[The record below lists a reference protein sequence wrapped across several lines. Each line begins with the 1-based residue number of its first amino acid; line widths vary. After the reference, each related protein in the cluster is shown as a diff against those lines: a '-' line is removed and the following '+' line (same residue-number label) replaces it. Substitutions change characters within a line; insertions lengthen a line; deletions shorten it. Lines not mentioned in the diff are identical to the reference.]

1 MNKRLEG
8 KSALITGASSG
19 IGSAVAEK
27 FAREGAKIGINYS
40 RNDDG
45 AEETLRKVRSAGSD
59 GVILKGD
66 ISDPEAARAMVEKLA
81 SAFGGIDVLVNNSGI
96 GSNTPDRVTD
106 IDQQDWD
113 RVLAVNLTG
122 AELMCKYAIPVM
134 VRNGGG
140 SIVNV
145 SSIRGLL
152 GNPYLA
158 SYSTSKGGL
167 VILTKQLACDYASDG
182 IRVNCICPGFTGT
195 EMFNGYLE
203 KQEDPEAAKNTF
215 AAMAPLNRIG
225 TPGEMADAV
234 LFFAS
239 ENSSFITGV
248 ALPVDGGYTANGVRE
263 IL

>member
-1 MNKRLEG
+1 MNKRLIG
-8 KSALITGASSG
+8 KCALITGASSG

-40 RNDDG
+40 RNDEG
-45 AEETLRKVRSAGSD
+45 AEETLRKVRSAGSE
-59 GVILKGD
+59 GFLLKGD
-66 ISDPEAARAMVEKLA
+66 ISDPESARTMTEKLVNT
-81 SAFGGIDVLVNNSGI
+81 FGSIDVLVNNSGI
-96 GSNTPDRVTD
+96 GSGTPDRVTD
-106 IDQQDWD
+106 IDQRDWD

-122 AELMCKYAIPVM
+122 AELMCKYVIPFM
-134 VRNGGG
+134 IKNGGG
-140 SIVNV
+140 SIINV

-167 VILTKQLACDYASDG
+167 VILTKQLACDYASEG

-203 KQEDPEAAKNTF
+203 KQDDPEGARNSF

-225 TPGEMADAV
+225 TPEEMADSV

-239 ENSSFITGV
+239 DNSSFITGV

-263 IL
+263 VL